1 MEQNILAISSACKVC
16 FHDSQTLVPTSLR
29 SVNNQLLGS
38 RALKNTPRSP
48 GRTNISLH
56 MFNSYVKALFLQE
69 ILLTGLYSE
78 CIDYGNYSPIRLV
91 FPFEEGN
98 VEELEGGYRLE

>member
-1 MEQNILAISSACKVC
+1 
-16 FHDSQTLVPTSLR
+16 
-29 SVNNQLLGS
+29 
-38 RALKNTPRSP
+38 
-48 GRTNISLH
+48 

-98 VEELEGGYRLE
+98 VEELEGGCRLE